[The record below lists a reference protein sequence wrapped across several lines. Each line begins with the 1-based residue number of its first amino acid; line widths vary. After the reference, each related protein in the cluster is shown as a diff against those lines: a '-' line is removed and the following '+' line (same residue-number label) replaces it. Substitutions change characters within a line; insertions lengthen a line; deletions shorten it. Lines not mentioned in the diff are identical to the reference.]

1 MKTVLLIIMLTV
13 IGFAV
18 VYVEDHSQSKPALS
32 PTPIATQPTVTA
44 TPTPLP
50 AGASA
55 TNTPTQ
61 TPTPTMLRQQHSV
74 RGGGEFEGGD

>member
-32 PTPIATQPTVTA
+32 PTPIATQPTVTT

>member
-1 MKTVLLIIMLTV
+1 MLTV

-55 TNTPTQ
+55 KAGASPTNTPTQ